1 MVGAHARVGWGG
13 GGKPEKHPKSH
24 GFAWPRE
31 SCNTRLNYYFLPSFP
46 SRSTSFGLHI
56 TPPPSSRT
64 ILPSPTDAVSHL
76 SRVHSPRSLPLVGRI
91 PSPGVSPLA
100 SLPRFH
106 VGLVVS
112 AVDGCTLRFTLD
124 LMSQEVKMFF
134 GWGKETKKDGAVVE
148 STPAHTNGSLAN
160 GGKADLAVYE
170 QFEQQVG
177 FLVSQSSAC

>member
-1 MVGAHARVGWGG
+1 MVGAHARVGLGVG
-13 GGKPEKHPKSH
+13 NPRSTPSHMASH
-24 GFAWPRE
+24 G
-31 SCNTRLNYYFLPSFP
+31 
-46 SRSTSFGLHI
+46 
-56 TPPPSSRT
+56 
-64 ILPSPTDAVSHL
+64 
-76 SRVHSPRSLPLVGRI
+76 LPLVGRI